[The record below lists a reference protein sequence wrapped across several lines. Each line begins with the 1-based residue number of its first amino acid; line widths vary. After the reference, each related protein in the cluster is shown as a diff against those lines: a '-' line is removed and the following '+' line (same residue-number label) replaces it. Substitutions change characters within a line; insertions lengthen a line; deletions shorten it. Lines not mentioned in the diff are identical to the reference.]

1 METTDELLPL
11 DGMQVILADHS
22 PPARSTLRDLISRLG
37 AASVSHAGSAAE
49 VLQQVKLRAPELI
62 ISDHQLDGER
72 DGQQLLE
79 ELRQTRMIGY
89 DTMFVMITGERSY
102 QRVLAV
108 AEFAPD
114 DYLIKPFS
122 AAQLFL
128 RISAVVRKKRIFSPL
143 HELIHAGKPED
154 ALAASLQIRA
164 RHPEYG
170 ADALRQAV
178 EIQIAQAHHL
188 EAEAMLREAGSSG
201 AAPWTGMS
209 LARIRQAE
217 GAPGDAVSILTG
229 VIAQHP
235 DYLGAKDLLA
245 QIYEQ
250 QQKPAEALAVLEQG
264 GAAARNNVSRLRHAA
279 DLAVQSG
286 DHRKAAT
293 LYESLI
299 ARARNSALAR
309 TGDYVGLAAS
319 YVETGRHDQAG
330 RVALLQ
336 QRAMKDAPGCEL
348 AGKMIDFQRCNS
360 DRKLSG
366 QERARA
372 ALDTLVDSYHENP
385 DLLTPALEFDLLNAC
400 YQSGRAY
407 DLAGIAQ
414 HLLARAS
421 LGERTREKV
430 EAMLQQIEK
439 EEGRSQPRSQPRSG
453 PHGNPGSE
461 AAGEPVIPLDQTL
474 LQLTRLLT
482 KGWDEPKGN
491 ACRASVVHWTTATP
505 AAAMLPVAQELLYEV
520 LVKYGMDANQ
530 RESNSQNATA

>member
-1 METTDELLPL
+1 METKDELLPL

-22 PPARSTLRDLISRLG
+22 PPARSALRDLVSGLG
-37 AASVSHAGSAAE
+37 AAPVSHAGSAAE
-49 VLQQVKLRAPELI
+49 VLRQVKVRAPELI
-62 ISDHQLDGER
+62 ICDYQLDGER

-79 ELRQTRMIGY
+79 ELRLTRLIGY

-102 QRVLAV
+102 QRVVAA

-122 AAQLFL
+122 AAQLFE
-128 RISAVVRKKRIFSPL
+128 RISAVVRKKRIFSPV
-143 HELIHAGKPED
+143 HELIHAGRQQD
-154 ALAASLQIRA
+154 ALVASLQIRGK
-164 RHPEYG
+164 HPEYST
-170 ADALRQAV
+170 DALRQSV

-188 EAEAMLREAGSSG
+188 EAEAALCEAGSLM
-201 AAPWTGMS
+201 AAPWTGMC

-217 GAPGDAVSILTG
+217 GAIDEAVSILAG

-245 QIYEQ
+245 QLYEQ

-264 GAAARNNVSRLRHAA
+264 GAAARSNVSRLRHAA

-286 DHRKAAT
+286 DHKKAAT

-299 ARARNSALAR
+299 VRARNSTLAR
-309 TGDYVGLAAS
+309 TGDYVSLAGA
-319 YVETGRHDQAG
+319 YVETGRHDQAE
-330 RVALLQ
+330 RVAVLQ
-336 QRAMKDAPGCEL
+336 QRAMKDAPDCEL
-348 AGKMIDFQRCNS
+348 AGKMIDFQRCKS

-366 QERARA
+366 QERARV
-372 ALDTLVDSYHENP
+372 ALDSLAASYHENP
-385 DLLTPALEFDLLNAC
+385 DLLSPALEFELLNAC
-400 YQSGRAY
+400 CQSGRAY

-414 HLLARAS
+414 HLLSRET

-439 EEGRSQPRSQPRSG
+439 EEGRSQSRG
-453 PHGNPGSE
+453 KPGSQ
-461 AAGEPVIPLDQTL
+461 ATAEPVLPLDQAL
-474 LQLTRLLT
+474 LLLTRLLT

-491 ACRASVVHWTTATP
+491 ACRASVIHWTTATP
-505 AAAMLPVAQELLYEV
+505 AAAMLPVAQKLLYEA
-520 LVKYGMDANQ
+520 LAKYGIDANQ
-530 RESNSQNATA
+530 WELNPQDATA